1 MPNINNYVAKYKNI
15 SFRRRGLTPLDIMAV
30 NELSY
35 VALGEVV
42 SEEFDFKKACRI
54 KDILYYYMEHENEL
68 KTNNILFPAKR
79 VKLLKLMASSR
90 RYADVQFCGYKEDI
104 DYLKE
109 RQFCATVIKIPGI
122 KTFISFRGTDDNVIS
137 WKEDFKMSYMSKIPA
152 QKLACKYLEEALDN
166 LSGSFILTGHSKGGN
181 LAIYSAANTN
191 EAFRGRIEGIYTYD
205 APGVHTSVLE
215 SEGYKAIR
223 SKVVAYVPEDTVVGA
238 LLEKD
243 VETVV
248 VKSKLFGVM
257 QHVTY
262 NWQIKGHD
270 FYILKSRTTGSILF
284 ERALKQWMC
293 NYSEEEL
300 KIICDV
306 AFDLFAD
313 INVIS
318 FMDFKDEFYK
328 KVSDLIKAAT
338 AIDEK
343 NSKLVVEALSDL
355 IKIYISLAGENFKGR
370 IPSFSPDKDPI
381 KFITEKIPETI
392 GNLEWVDFIKS
403 KLSFASNT
411 QTDQKKG
418 PVQ

>member
-191 EAFRGRIEGIYTYD
+191 ETFRERIEGIYTYD

-257 QHVTY
+257 QHMVY

-270 FYILKSRTTGSILF
+270 LQKLKSRTTGSILF
-284 ERALKQWMC
+284 ERALKQWIC

-411 QTDQKKG
+411 QTDEKKG

>member
-1 MPNINNYVAKYKNI
+1 
-15 SFRRRGLTPLDIMAV
+15 
-30 NELSY
+30 
-35 VALGEVV
+35 
-42 SEEFDFKKACRI
+42 
-54 KDILYYYMEHENEL
+54 
-68 KTNNILFPAKR
+68 
-79 VKLLKLMASSR
+79 MASSR
-90 RYADVQFCGYKEDI
+90 RYADVQLCGCKEDI

-109 RQFCATVIKIPGI
+109 RQFCATVIKVPGI

-215 SEGYKAIR
+215 SKGYKAIR

-257 QHVTY
+257 QHMVY
-262 NWQIKGHD
+262 NWQIKGD
-270 FYILKSRTTGSILF
+270 DLQKLKSRTTGSILF

-313 INVIS
+313 INVVS

-411 QTDQKKG
+411 QTDEKKG

>member
-191 EAFRGRIEGIYTYD
+191 EAFRERIEGIYTYD

-338 AIDEK
+338 AVDKK

-411 QTDQKKG
+411 QTDEKKG

>member
-109 RQFCATVIKIPGI
+109 RQFCATVIKVPGI

-191 EAFRGRIEGIYTYD
+191 EVFRERIEGIYTYD

-257 QHVTY
+257 QHMVY

-270 FYILKSRTTGSILF
+270 LQKLKSRTTGSILF

-343 NSKLVVEALSDL
+343 NSKLVVDALSDL

-403 KLSFASNT
+403 KFSFASNT
-411 QTDQKKG
+411 QTDEKKG

>member
-370 IPSFSPDKDPI
+370 IPNFSQDKDPI

-411 QTDQKKG
+411 QTDEKKG

>member
-15 SFRRRGLTPLDIMAV
+15 SFRRRGLTPLDIMVV

-68 KTNNILFPAKR
+68 KTNNTLFPAKR

-90 RYADVQFCGYKEDI
+90 RYADVQLCGCKEDI

-109 RQFCATVIKIPGI
+109 RQFCATVIKVPGI

-166 LSGSFILTGHSKGGN
+166 LGGSFILTGHSKGGN

-215 SEGYKAIR
+215 SKGYKAIR

-257 QHVTY
+257 QHMVY

-270 FYILKSRTTGSILF
+270 LQKLKSRTTGSILF

-338 AIDEK
+338 AVDKK

-392 GNLEWVDFIKS
+392 GSLEWVDFIKS

-411 QTDQKKG
+411 QTDEKKG

>member
-1 MPNINNYVAKYKNI
+1 
-15 SFRRRGLTPLDIMAV
+15 
-30 NELSY
+30 
-35 VALGEVV
+35 
-42 SEEFDFKKACRI
+42 
-54 KDILYYYMEHENEL
+54 
-68 KTNNILFPAKR
+68 
-79 VKLLKLMASSR
+79 
-90 RYADVQFCGYKEDI
+90 
-104 DYLKE
+104 
-109 RQFCATVIKIPGI
+109 
-122 KTFISFRGTDDNVIS
+122 
-137 WKEDFKMSYMSKIPA
+137 MSYMSKIPA

-181 LAIYSAANTN
+181 LAIYSASNIN
-191 EAFRGRIEGIYTYD
+191 EASRERIESIYTYD

-215 SEGYKAIR
+215 SEGYKAIS
-223 SKVVAYVPEDTVVGA
+223 SKVTAYVPEDTVVGA

-248 VKSKLFGVM
+248 VKSKLFGLM

-270 FYILKSRTTGSILF
+270 FCILKNRTTGSMLF

-313 INVIS
+313 INIIS
-318 FMDFKDEFYK
+318 FIDFKDEFYK
-328 KVSDLIKAAT
+328 KVSNLIKAAT
-338 AIDEK
+338 TIDEK

-370 IPSFSPDKDPI
+370 IPSFSQDKDPI

-411 QTDQKKG
+411 QTDEKKG

>member
-411 QTDQKKG
+411 QTDEKKG

>member
-392 GNLEWVDFIKS
+392 GNLEWIDFIKS

-411 QTDQKKG
+411 QTDEKKG

>member
-1 MPNINNYVAKYKNI
+1 MPNINNYVEKYKNI
-15 SFRRRGLTPLDIMAV
+15 SFRRRGLTPLDIMAI

-42 SEEFDFKKACRI
+42 SEEFDFTKSCSI
-54 KDILYYYMEHENEL
+54 KDILYYYIEHESEL
-68 KTNNILFPAKR
+68 KTNNILFPTKR

-90 RYADVQFCGYKEDI
+90 RYADVQLCGCKEDI

-109 RQFCATVIKIPGI
+109 RQFCATVIKVPGI
-122 KTFISFRGTDDNVIS
+122 KTFISFRGTDDNVVS

-152 QKLACKYLEEALDN
+152 QKLACKYLEEALDS

-191 EAFRGRIEGIYTYD
+191 EAFRERIESIYTYD

-257 QHVTY
+257 QHMVY

-270 FYILKSRTTGSILF
+270 LQKLKSRTTGSILF

-411 QTDQKKG
+411 QTDEKKG

>member
-1 MPNINNYVAKYKNI
+1 M
-15 SFRRRGLTPLDIMAV
+15 
-30 NELSY
+30 
-35 VALGEVV
+35 
-42 SEEFDFKKACRI
+42 
-54 KDILYYYMEHENEL
+54 
-68 KTNNILFPAKR
+68 
-79 VKLLKLMASSR
+79 
-90 RYADVQFCGYKEDI
+90 
-104 DYLKE
+104 
-109 RQFCATVIKIPGI
+109 
-122 KTFISFRGTDDNVIS
+122 
-137 WKEDFKMSYMSKIPA
+137 
-152 QKLACKYLEEALDN
+152 
-166 LSGSFILTGHSKGGN
+166 
-181 LAIYSAANTN
+181 
-191 EAFRGRIEGIYTYD
+191 
-205 APGVHTSVLE
+205 HTSVLE

-257 QHVTY
+257 QHIVY

-270 FYILKSRTTGSILF
+270 LQKLKSRTTGSILF

-338 AIDEK
+338 AVDKK

-411 QTDQKKG
+411 QTDESKG

>member
-15 SFRRRGLTPLDIMAV
+15 SFRRRGLTPLDIMVV

-90 RYADVQFCGYKEDI
+90 RYADVQLCGCKEDI

-109 RQFCATVIKIPGI
+109 RQFCATVIKVPGI

-166 LSGSFILTGHSKGGN
+166 LGGSFILTGHSKGGN

-215 SEGYKAIR
+215 SKGYKAIR

-257 QHVTY
+257 QHMVY

-270 FYILKSRTTGSILF
+270 LQKLKSRTTGSILF

-338 AIDEK
+338 AVDKK

-411 QTDQKKG
+411 QTDEKKG

>member
-191 EAFRGRIEGIYTYD
+191 EAFRERIEGIYTYD

-215 SEGYKAIR
+215 SEGYKAIS
-223 SKVVAYVPEDTVVGA
+223 SKVTAYVPEDTVVGA

-257 QHVTY
+257 QHMVY

-270 FYILKSRTTGSILF
+270 LQKLKSRTTGSILF

-411 QTDQKKG
+411 QTDEKKG

>member
-15 SFRRRGLTPLDIMAV
+15 SFRRRGLTPLDIMVV

-90 RYADVQFCGYKEDI
+90 RYADVQLCGCKEDI

-109 RQFCATVIKIPGI
+109 RQFCATVIKVPGI

-166 LSGSFILTGHSKGGN
+166 LGGSFILTGHSKGGN

-215 SEGYKAIR
+215 SKGYKAIR

-257 QHVTY
+257 QHMVY

-270 FYILKSRTTGSILF
+270 LQKLKSRTTGSILF

-338 AIDEK
+338 AVDKK

-392 GNLEWVDFIKS
+392 GSLEWVDFIKS

-411 QTDQKKG
+411 QTDEKKG

>member
-54 KDILYYYMEHENEL
+54 KDILYYYMEHESEL

-90 RYADVQFCGYKEDI
+90 RYADVQLCGCKEDI

-109 RQFCATVIKIPGI
+109 RQFCATVIKVPGI

-205 APGVHTSVLE
+205 APGVHTSVLK

-257 QHVTY
+257 QHMVY

-270 FYILKSRTTGSILF
+270 LQKLKSRTTGSILF

-392 GNLEWVDFIKS
+392 GSLEWVDFIKS

-411 QTDQKKG
+411 QTDEKKG

>member
-191 EAFRGRIEGIYTYD
+191 EAFRERIEGIYTYD

-338 AIDEK
+338 AVDKK

-411 QTDQKKG
+411 QTDEKKG
-418 PVQ
+418 LQ

>member
-90 RYADVQFCGYKEDI
+90 RYADVQLCGCKEDI

-109 RQFCATVIKIPGI
+109 RQFCATVIKVPGI

-152 QKLACKYLEEALDN
+152 QKLACKYLEEVLDN

-191 EAFRGRIEGIYTYD
+191 ETFRERIEGIYTYD

-257 QHVTY
+257 QHMVY

-270 FYILKSRTTGSILF
+270 LQKLKSRTTGSILF

-313 INVIS
+313 INIIS
-318 FMDFKDEFYK
+318 FIDFKDEFYK

-370 IPSFSPDKDPI
+370 IPSFSRDKDPI

-392 GNLEWVDFIKS
+392 GSLEWVDFIKS

-411 QTDQKKG
+411 QTDEKKG

>member
-1 MPNINNYVAKYKNI
+1 MPNINNYVEKYKNI
-15 SFRRRGLTPLDIMAV
+15 SFRRRGLTPLDIMAI

-42 SEEFDFKKACRI
+42 SEEFDFTKSCRI
-54 KDILYYYMEHENEL
+54 KDILYYYMEHESEL
-68 KTNNILFPAKR
+68 KTNNILFPTKR

-90 RYADVQFCGYKEDI
+90 RYADVQLCGCREDI

-109 RQFCATVIKIPGI
+109 RQFCATVIKVPGI

-181 LAIYSAANTN
+181 LAIYSASNIN
-191 EAFRGRIEGIYTYD
+191 EASRERIESIYTYD

-215 SEGYKAIR
+215 SEGYKAIS
-223 SKVVAYVPEDTVVGA
+223 SKVTAYVPEDTVVGA

-248 VKSKLFGVM
+248 VKSKLFGLM

-270 FYILKSRTTGSILF
+270 FCILKNRTTGSMLF

-313 INVIS
+313 INIIS
-318 FMDFKDEFYK
+318 FIDFKDEFYK
-328 KVSDLIKAAT
+328 KVSNLIKAAT
-338 AIDEK
+338 TIDEK

-370 IPSFSPDKDPI
+370 IPSFSQDKDPI

-411 QTDQKKG
+411 QTDEKKG

>member
-1 MPNINNYVAKYKNI
+1 MPNINNYVEKYKNI

-90 RYADVQFCGYKEDI
+90 RYADVQLCGCKEDI

-109 RQFCATVIKIPGI
+109 RQFCATVIKVPGI

-257 QHVTY
+257 QHMVY

-270 FYILKSRTTGSILF
+270 LQKLKSRTTGSILF

-293 NYSEEEL
+293 SYSEEEL

-411 QTDQKKG
+411 QTDEKKG

>member
-1 MPNINNYVAKYKNI
+1 MPNINNYVEKYKNI
-15 SFRRRGLTPLDIMAV
+15 SFRRRGLTPLDIMAI

-42 SEEFDFKKACRI
+42 SEEFDFTKSCRI
-54 KDILYYYMEHENEL
+54 KDILYYYMEHESEL
-68 KTNNILFPAKR
+68 KTNNILFPTKR

-90 RYADVQFCGYKEDI
+90 RYADVQLCGCKEDI

-109 RQFCATVIKIPGI
+109 RQFCATVIKVPGI
-122 KTFISFRGTDDNVIS
+122 KTFISFRGTDDNVVS

-257 QHVTY
+257 QHMVY

-270 FYILKSRTTGSILF
+270 LQKLKSRTTGSIIF

-313 INVIS
+313 INVVS

-370 IPSFSPDKDPI
+370 IPNFSQDKDPI

-392 GNLEWVDFIKS
+392 GSLEWVDFIKS

-411 QTDQKKG
+411 QTDEKKG

>member
-403 KLSFASNT
+403 KFSFASNT
-411 QTDQKKG
+411 QTDEKKG

>member
-54 KDILYYYMEHENEL
+54 KDVLYYYMEHENEL

-181 LAIYSAANTN
+181 LAVYSAANTN
-191 EAFRGRIEGIYTYD
+191 EAFRERIEGIYTYD

-403 KLSFASNT
+403 KFSFASNT
-411 QTDQKKG
+411 QTDEKKG

>member
-1 MPNINNYVAKYKNI
+1 MPNINNYVEKYKNI

-166 LSGSFILTGHSKGGN
+166 LGGSFILTGHSKGGN

-257 QHVTY
+257 QHMVY

-270 FYILKSRTTGSILF
+270 LQKLKSRTTGSILF

-328 KVSDLIKAAT
+328 KVSNLIKAAT
-338 AIDEK
+338 TIDEK

-411 QTDQKKG
+411 QTDEKKG

>member
-257 QHVTY
+257 QHMVY

-270 FYILKSRTTGSILF
+270 LQKLKSRTTGSILF

-411 QTDQKKG
+411 QTDEKKG